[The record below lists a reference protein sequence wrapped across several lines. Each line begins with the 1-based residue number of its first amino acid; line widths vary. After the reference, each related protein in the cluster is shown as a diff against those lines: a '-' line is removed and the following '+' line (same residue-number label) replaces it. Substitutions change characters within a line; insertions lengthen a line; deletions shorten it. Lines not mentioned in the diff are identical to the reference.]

1 MPVLSRLRPLW
12 RELGD
17 AVDSAGF
24 RGLARSA
31 AEGSWLLLLLA
42 GLYVLAPGSEVTHPT
57 LLAGTAVL
65 LAAVALASH
74 ARRRAHPG
82 TRLTT
87 LGQLVAMI
95 VFISVFLFSAAL
107 PAALLLILY
116 LVPVIIAA
124 LALGRWPTLAV
135 TSLSVAAFLLAA
147 TLRQP
152 ALLSS
157 GRELVELV
165 IALAPFLLVAYVAA
179 MLAHE
184 IETAKQ
190 RIRVLSETD
199 ELTGL
204 ANLKAFSRLHRQEHE
219 RATRHGRPYSVIM
232 IDLKGLKRIN
242 DDFGPQHGDRAIVL
256 CANVIA
262 RLIRATDAA
271 ARFGGDEFV
280 VLLSETDAEAA
291 KRVTN
296 RIRSAAE
303 RCFIDVD
310 GKPVRLAI
318 NVGLASFPDDADEAR
333 EIISAADQAMFRDKG
348 PRRGAIAETDTP
360 RIELV

>member
-1 MPVLSRLRPLW
+1 MLSRLRPLL
-12 RELGD
+12 RDLSH
-17 AVDSAGF
+17 AVDGAEF

-31 AEGSWLLLLLA
+31 ADGSWLLLLLA
-42 GLYVLAPGSEVTHPT
+42 SLYMLAPGSDVAHPT
-57 LLAGTAVL
+57 LLFAAVVL
-65 LAAVALASH
+65 LAAVALS
-74 ARRRAHPG
+74 ARVSPRPRPG

-87 LGQLVAMI
+87 LGHLVAMI

-124 LALGRWPTLAV
+124 LVLGRWPTFAV
-135 TSLSVAAFLLAA
+135 TCLSVVAFLLAA
-147 TLRQP
+147 MLRHP
-152 ALLSS
+152 AMLSS
-157 GRELVELV
+157 ARELVELG

-179 MLAHE
+179 LLAHE

-190 RIRVLSETD
+190 RIHVLAETD

-204 ANLKAFSRLHRQEHE
+204 SNLKAFSRLHRQEHE
-219 RATRHGRPYSVIM
+219 RAMRHGRPYSVIM
-232 IDLKGLKRIN
+232 IDLNGLKRIN
-242 DDFGPQHGDRAIVL
+242 DDFGAEHGDRAIVL

-280 VLLSETDAEAA
+280 VLLSETDAESAR
-291 KRVTN
+291 RVTN
-296 RIRSAAE
+296 RIRSATE
-303 RCFIDVD
+303 RCLIDVR

-318 NVGLASFPDDADEAR
+318 NVGVASFPDDAEEAR
-333 EIISAADQAMFRDKG
+333 EIISVADQAMVRDKEAH
-348 PRRGAIAETDTP
+348 RATIAKTDTP
-360 RIELV
+360 RAELV

>member
-1 MPVLSRLRPLW
+1 VLSRLRPLL
-12 RELGD
+12 RDLGE
-17 AVDSAGF
+17 AVDGAEF

-42 GLYVLAPGSEVTHPT
+42 GLYMLAPGTHVVRPT
-57 LLAGTAVL
+57 LLSGAAVL
-65 LAAVALASH
+65 LAAVALAS
-74 ARRRAHPG
+74 RVGPRPHPG

-95 VFISVFLFSAAL
+95 LFISVFLFSAAL

-135 TSLSVAAFLLAA
+135 TCLSVVAFLLAA
-147 TLRQP
+147 MLRQP

-165 IALAPFLLVAYVAA
+165 IALAPFLLVACVAA

-184 IETAKQ
+184 VEIARQ

-204 ANLKAFSRLHRQEHE
+204 SNLKAFSRLHRQEHE
-219 RATRHGRPYSVIM
+219 RALRHRRPYSVMM

-242 DDFGPQHGDRAIVL
+242 DDFGPEHGDRAIVL

-280 VLLSETDAEAA
+280 VLLSETDAETA

-318 NVGLASFPDDADEAR
+318 NVGVASFPDDAEEPR
-333 EIISAADQAMFRDKG
+333 EIISAADQAMYRDKHA
-348 PRRGAIAETDTP
+348 RRAAIAESDTP
-360 RIELV
+360 RVEVV